1 MARKAAPLPVPSR
14 DSHLTFAV
22 VWDPER
28 GLEAYSGCDLLRLRP
43 ISDGNESFPESI
55 RPDSR
60 TLEDA
65 SLMSYDMASEPL
77 RVLRHRKGRNFDSR
91 VQGTRERR
99 PLGRGN
105 VNDIYLQSLSNVS
118 LVTCDK
124 PISCQSCTQVQL
136 HNRIVISHLSTQG
149 AQ

>member
-1 MARKAAPLPVPSR
+1 VHSR

-91 VQGTRERR
+91 ERR

-105 VNDIYLQSLSNVS
+105 VNDIYLQSLSNS
-118 LVTCDK
+118 SYTTASSFRTSRHK
-124 PISCQSCTQVQL
+124 APSKS
-136 HNRIVISHLSTQG
+136 STSES
-149 AQ
+149 ASPSSIRTFAALWDPET